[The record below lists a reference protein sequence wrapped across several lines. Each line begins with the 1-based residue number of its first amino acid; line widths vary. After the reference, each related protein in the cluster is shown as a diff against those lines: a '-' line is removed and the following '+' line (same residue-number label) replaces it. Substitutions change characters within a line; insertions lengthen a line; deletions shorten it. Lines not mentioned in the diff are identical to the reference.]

1 MFRRAVLGFLPAFLA
16 LAFLCGTPA
25 TSVGGPEA
33 SATSWGAD
41 STPSPVV
48 RGSLTQDVPDV
59 SVNPSADEDDT
70 PDDRIVRIVSAVIWP
85 DPALDARSFMRATAP
100 AAATGPAPHR
110 PEHPRPPE
118 SGSRLLPAERR
129 ECA

>member
-33 SATSWGAD
+33 SATSWDAT

-48 RGSLTQDVPDV
+48 RGSLTQDVPDI

-70 PDDRIVRIVSAVIWP
+70 PDDGIVRVVSAVIWP
-85 DPALDARSFMRATAP
+85 DPAFVAGLLHASNRAGSGHRPCAAP
-100 AAATGPAPHR
+100 ARAP
-110 PEHPRPPE
+110 PT
-118 SGSRLLPAERR
+118 A
-129 ECA
+129 